1 MRRMR
6 DGPVAAMRVRR
17 RIVRS
22 ANCCHDVGT
31 RRHRAH
37 AATQE
42 RTGSMSA
49 QGASTSATV
58 VAAKVRDG
66 LLWKLLVPVLIG
78 VVLWFVPPPEGLPL
92 KAWPMFAVFVAT
104 IAAIITAPVPMS
116 AVAIIGATAAALT
129 GVVGFDDVVKST
141 GTDLV
146 WLVLLAFFISRGVI
160 KTGLG
165 RRIALLFMR
174 LLGERTI
181 GLGYGLA
188 ITELVVAPAMPS
200 ITARAGGVM
209 LPITRAIAEILGSR
223 PGDESRTRVG
233 SYLILC
239 AFHANIVTASMFV
252 TAMAGNPLAV
262 KLAAD
267 QGVTISWTDWA
278 IATLVPGLLCL
289 ALVPLL
295 LLWVTRP
302 QVRETPDA
310 TALAQREL
318 DAMGPISPN
327 EIKMALI
334 FVGLLVLWVF
344 GEDIDI
350 GASLA
355 AAIGVSLMFLLRVLT
370 WQDALEEKSAWDT
383 MIWIGILIML
393 AGKLN
398 QYGMVSWFGKEFSTH
413 LQGMPGLAVYILVA
427 SIYLYVHYFFASA
440 TAHISAL
447 FPLSLALLIG
457 GGVPA
462 FPAAIGLGVLSNLNG
477 CLTQYGIGSGP
488 VMFGAGYVTQA
499 EWWKAGFIMSVLYL
513 GIWTTVGPLWWLA
526 LGHI

>member
-1 MRRMR
+1 MTAQAASPTAAGGAKPR
-6 DGPVAAMRVRR
+6 DGMLWRL
-17 RIVRS
+17 IVPMAIGS
-22 ANCCHDVGT
+22 A
-31 RRHRAH
+31 
-37 AATQE
+37 
-42 RTGSMSA
+42 
-49 QGASTSATV
+49 
-58 VAAKVRDG
+58 
-66 LLWKLLVPVLIG
+66 
-78 VVLWFVPPPEGLPL
+78 LWFLPPPEGLPIQ
-92 KAWPMFAVFVAT
+92 AWHMFAIFVAT
-104 IAAIITAPVPMS
+104 IAGIITAPLPMS
-116 AVAIIGATAAALT
+116 AVAIVGATAAALT
-129 GVVGFDDVVKST
+129 GVVSFDDVVKST

-174 LLGERTI
+174 MLGKRTI

-209 LPITRAIAEILGSR
+209 LPITRAIAEILGSK
-223 PGDESRTRVG
+223 PDEATRAKIG

-252 TAMAGNPLAV
+252 TAMAGNPLVV

-278 IATLVPGLLCL
+278 LATLVPGLLCL
-289 ALVPLL
+289 VLVPIV
-295 LLWVTRP
+295 LLWITRP

-334 FVGLLVLWVF
+334 FVGLLLLWVF
-344 GEDIDI
+344 GEEVGV

-355 AAIGVSLMFLLRVLT
+355 AAIGVSLMLLLRVLT
-370 WQDALEEKSAWDT
+370 WQDALDEKSAWDT

-393 AGKLN
+393 AAKLN
-398 QYGMVSWFGKEFSTH
+398 QYGMVSWFGKEFSTY
-413 LQGMPGLAVYILVA
+413 LQGMPGLAIYVLVA
-427 SIYLYVHYFFASA
+427 AIYLYVHYFFASA

-447 FPLSLALLIG
+447 FPLSLVLLIG

-488 VMFGAGYVTQA
+488 VMFGAGYVTQS
-499 EWWKAGFIMSVLYL
+499 EWWKAGFIMSVIYL
-513 GIWTTVGPLWWLA
+513 VIWTTVGPLWWLA

>member
-1 MRRMR
+1 MTAQAAPAK
-6 DGPVAAMRVRR
+6 GPMAAPAKGGGDVA
-17 RIVRS
+17 
-22 ANCCHDVGT
+22 
-31 RRHRAH
+31 
-37 AATQE
+37 
-42 RTGSMSA
+42 
-49 QGASTSATV
+49 
-58 VAAKVRDG
+58 
-66 LLWKLLVPVLIG
+66 LWKFLVPVAIG
-78 VVLWFVPPPEGLPL
+78 VVLWFLPPPDGLPL
-92 KAWPMFAVFVAT
+92 KAWQMFAIFVAT
-104 IAAIITAPVPMS
+104 IAGIITAPLPMS
-116 AVAIIGATAAALT
+116 VVAIIGATVAALA
-129 GVVGFDDVVKST
+129 GVVSFDDVVKST

-146 WLVLLAFFISRGVI
+146 WLILLAFFISRGVI

-174 LLGERTI
+174 LLGKRTI
-181 GLGYGLA
+181 GLGYGLG
-188 ITELVVAPAMPS
+188 ITELIVAPAMPS

-209 LPITRAIAEILGSR
+209 LPITRAISEVLGSK
-223 PGDESRTRVG
+223 PNDESRTRIG

-239 AFHANIVTASMFV
+239 AFHANIITAGMFV

-267 QGVTISWTDWA
+267 QGVNISWTDWA

-289 ALVPLL
+289 ALIPVV
-295 LLWVTRP
+295 LLWIVRP
-302 QVRETPDA
+302 QVRQTPDA

-318 DAMGPISPN
+318 DTMGPISAN
-327 EIKMALI
+327 EIKMALL
-334 FVGLLVLWVF
+334 FVGLLLLWIF
-344 GEDIDI
+344 GEDLDI

-355 AAIGVSLMFLLRVLT
+355 AAIGVSLMFVLRVLT

-383 MIWIGILIML
+383 MIWIALLIML

-398 QYGMVSWFGKEFSTH
+398 QYGMVKWFGQEFSGY
-413 LQGMPGLAVYILVA
+413 LKGMPGLAIFMLVA
-427 SIYLYVHYFFASA
+427 AIYLYVHYFFASA

-462 FPAAIGLGVLSNLNG
+462 FPAAIGLGVLSNING

-499 EWWKAGFIMSVLYL
+499 EWWKAGFIMSVIYL
-513 GIWTTVGPLWWLA
+513 VIWTTIGPLWWLA

>member
-1 MRRMR
+1 MTAQAAPAK
-6 DGPVAAMRVRR
+6 GPMAAPAKGGGDVA
-17 RIVRS
+17 
-22 ANCCHDVGT
+22 
-31 RRHRAH
+31 
-37 AATQE
+37 
-42 RTGSMSA
+42 
-49 QGASTSATV
+49 
-58 VAAKVRDG
+58 
-66 LLWKLLVPVLIG
+66 LWKFLVPVAIG
-78 VVLWFVPPPEGLPL
+78 VVLWFLPPPDGLPL
-92 KAWPMFAVFVAT
+92 KAWQMFAVFVAT
-104 IAAIITAPVPMS
+104 IAGIITAPLPMS
-116 AVAIIGATAAALT
+116 VVAIIGATVAALA
-129 GVVGFDDVVKST
+129 GVVSFDDVVKST

-146 WLVLLAFFISRGVI
+146 WLILLAFFISRGVI

-174 LLGERTI
+174 LLGKRTI
-181 GLGYGLA
+181 GLGYGLG
-188 ITELVVAPAMPS
+188 ITELIVAPAMPS

-209 LPITRAIAEILGSR
+209 LPITRAISDVLGSK
-223 PGDESRTRVG
+223 PNDESRTRIG

-239 AFHANIVTASMFV
+239 AFHANIITAGMFV

-267 QGVTISWTDWA
+267 QGVKISWTDWA

-289 ALVPLL
+289 ALIPVV
-295 LLWVTRP
+295 LLWIVRP
-302 QVRETPDA
+302 QVRQTPDA

-318 DAMGPISPN
+318 DTMGPISAN
-327 EIKMALI
+327 EIKMALL
-334 FVGLLVLWVF
+334 FVGLLLLWIF
-344 GEDIDI
+344 GEDLDI

-355 AAIGVSLMFLLRVLT
+355 AAIGVSLMFVLRVLT

-383 MIWIGILIML
+383 MIWIALLIML

-398 QYGMVSWFGKEFSTH
+398 QYGMVKWFGQEFSGY
-413 LQGMPGLAVYILVA
+413 LKGMPGLAIFMLVA
-427 SIYLYVHYFFASA
+427 AIYLYVHYFFASA

-462 FPAAIGLGVLSNLNG
+462 FPAAIGLGVLSNING

-499 EWWKAGFIMSVLYL
+499 EWWKAGFIMSVIYL
-513 GIWTTVGPLWWLA
+513 VIWTTIGPLWWLA